1 MTPTLTPFHGGV
13 HPPEHKQQSS
23 EAPIRAAGLPPLLRL
38 SLAQSMGAPARPCS
52 PRSSSTR
59 FCRIN
64 LHFTKPVK

>member
-38 SLAQSMGAPARPCS
+38 SLAQSMGAPARPCVGVGQ
-52 PRSSSTR
+52 RQAQQR
-59 FCRIN
+59 R
-64 LHFTKPVK
+64 